1 MVSQIHGHYEV
12 KSLKPKSVEM
22 DLLNNELYLHE
33 IESSQHNNVLLW
45 R

>member
-1 MVSQIHGHYEV
+1 MIITKLDYKKVQ
-12 KSLKPKSVEM
+12 SVEM

-33 IESSQHNNVLLW
+33 IESPQHNNVILW